1 MLQLPSRSPWM
12 KHGAITPPTC
22 DHGNILLS
30 AHGTGIYHHQLL
42 IPVGLTYIARTEDAD
57 YSRPS
62 PWLAW
67 FYFGIVQSISES
79 ISQSVCKYRDIAGAA
94 HFAPVITCSSR
105 SVLRRGV
112 GT

>member
-30 AHGTGIYHHQLL
+30 AHGTEIYHHQLL

-67 FYFGIVQSISES
+67 FYFGIVQSINES
-79 ISQSVCKYRDIAGAA
+79 ISHSVSQSVCKYRDI
-94 HFAPVITCSSR
+94 
-105 SVLRRGV
+105 
-112 GT
+112 